1 MFCRCSAI
9 VEAIGLQ
16 DGEGMACFNGKFL
29 TGKTRM
35 ISHCGLRGNT
45 YFCESIFKKMGQKA
59 ISIDE
64 QIQLLRSRGMVINNE
79 EKAKEVLFDVGYF
92 RLGFYWFPFELT
104 YPQKDNRN
112 HQFKQGSN
120 FDDAVK
126 LYYFDFKLRNYL
138 LKALAGLRLLL
149 GQK

>member
-1 MFCRCSAI
+1 MLYKPRRREQRCKSK
-9 VEAIGLQ
+9 V
-16 DGEGMACFNGKFL
+16 CK
-29 TGKTRM
+29 
-35 ISHCGLRGNT
+35 
-45 YFCESIFKKMGQKA
+45 SIFKKMGQKA

-112 HQFKQGSN
+112 HQFKKGSN
-120 FDDAVK
+120 CTF
-126 LYYFDFKLRNYL
+126 LI
-138 LKALAGLRLLL
+138 
-149 GQK
+149 